1 MKVEGER
8 VTEIRE
14 REVEGFVAG
23 AIELVGLHDGVEA
36 GREVM
41 IPVAIRAKG
50 QVYPAVAGANL
61 FVDPAHRKSN
71 LGMLLPEAMRAASPS
86 GVAVAGAVSRLAQP
100 VYEFLGFAKFKMPR
114 HAIPLHGRRHFG
126 WLIGMA
132 VAVYRTLLTAVA
144 AIRTRGL
151 KIEPVAV
158 DDEKTIRAVA
168 DLIAADR
175 HPYGEVHDADW
186 LRRHM
191 RESFTG
197 EHPLEMAAVRRKGRL
212 VGFAMTKVRRRET
225 LRNLRDVRHGMVVE
239 WQFAAEAER
248 AGGWLLVRSALGL
261 RDRAD
266 LVEIATD
273 DEGVQ
278 KLLKRLGWRPVDY
291 ENFMIGMTETSPLAD
306 DGELRN
312 PENWRLRPA
321 MGDNGLS

>member
-1 MKVEGER
+1 M
-8 VTEIRE
+8 TEIVQRA
-14 REVEGFVAG
+14 VEGFGAG

-41 IPVAIRAKG
+41 IPIAIHAKG
-50 QVYPAVAGANL
+50 KVYPAVAGANL
-61 FVDPAHRKSN
+61 FVDPTHRKSN
-71 LGMLLPEAMRAASPS
+71 LGMLLPEAMRTASPS

-126 WLIGMA
+126 LLVGMA
-132 VAVYRTLLTAVA
+132 IAVYRTVLTGIA
-144 AIRTRGL
+144 AFKARGL
-151 KIEPVAV
+151 KVEPVHA
-158 DDEKTIRAVA
+158 DDGATLREVA

-186 LRRHM
+186 LQRHM

-197 EHPLEMAAVRRKGRL
+197 EHPLEMVAARRKGRL

-225 LRNLRDVRHGMVVE
+225 LRNLKDVRHGMVVE
-239 WQFAAEAER
+239 WQFAADAEGV
-248 AGGWLLVRSALGL
+248 GGWLLVKVALGL

-273 DEGVQ
+273 DKGVQ
-278 KLLKRLGWRPVDY
+278 KLLRRLGWRPVDY
-291 ENFMIGMTETSPLAD
+291 ENFMIGTAETSPLAG
-306 DGELRN
+306 DGEMRK